1 MWREKVARGMFLRLS
16 VVLPTILPLQK
27 EHYLGLTL
35 GNDNWWRRNGIG
47 CPSTSMMEGESGGG
61 TVVKEEE
68 ECLVSYA
75 VRNFA
80 FLYA

>member
-1 MWREKVARGMFLRLS
+1 MYMWREKVEECFFVFQLS
-16 VVLPTILPLQK
+16 SLQLILPLQK

-47 CPSTSMMEGESGGG
+47 CPSMSMMEGESGGG
-61 TVVKEEE
+61 TMVEEEE

-75 VRNFA
+75 VRHIV
-80 FLYA
+80 

>member
-1 MWREKVARGMFLRLS
+1 MEGEGRGNFFFVFQLS
-16 VVLPTILPLQK
+16 SLQLILPLQK

-47 CPSTSMMEGESGGG
+47 CPSTSMVEGESGGG

-75 VRNFA
+75 VRNIV
-80 FLYA
+80 